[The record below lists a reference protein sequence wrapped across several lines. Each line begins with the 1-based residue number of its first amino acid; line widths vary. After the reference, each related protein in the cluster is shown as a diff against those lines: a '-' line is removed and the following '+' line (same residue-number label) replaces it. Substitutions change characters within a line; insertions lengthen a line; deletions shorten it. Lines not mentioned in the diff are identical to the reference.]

1 MEQLSG
7 LSEVF
12 SNLCSDERCRQ
23 AGVEAALKDDVP
35 REDRG
40 AQSWTKDKAV
50 RVLRIF
56 LKTLDPKEV
65 QKALEGLYQV
75 VLSVVATLR
84 LRFAAAV
91 TLGCAVG
98 DIFRKAAELVAR
110 PRLEEALAP
119 DYHKW
124 IDTLIEY
131 GCKASGIMLAW
142 MLERVIGAL
151 HCSLRGAQLL
161 VKHGQEAANRA
172 NLLPQHLKLAEGSPT
187 FTAVVGAVAAVGF
200 INQVA
205 TSFSL
210 PAPLALFLLP
220 LSLVEWTLTLFV
232 GWV

>member
-1 MEQLSG
+1 MDSKEPVNLG
-7 LSEVF
+7 KIVGIIHVLAPYFILAKEKIIMFREIIRPFDYWAPALFGAFLVF
-12 SNLCSDERCRQ
+12 FGGRFLTTIAAAEAIRLVGVEKLADNAVILWNNFQ

-124 IDTLIEY
+124 IDTLIE
-131 GCKASGIMLAW
+131 CATPPALA
-142 MLERVIGAL
+142 
-151 HCSLRGAQLL
+151 
-161 VKHGQEAANRA
+161 
-172 NLLPQHLKLAEGSPT
+172 
-187 FTAVVGAVAAVGF
+187 
-200 INQVA
+200 
-205 TSFSL
+205 
-210 PAPLALFLLP
+210 
-220 LSLVEWTLTLFV
+220 
-232 GWV
+232 